1 MSLCVEKPFAPL
13 LAVWLYQGV
22 SPRAHRAVTAWGER
36 VFCYGRAEIL
46 SEQTECRSPVT
57 GNRHSQCRDA
67 AGEQSPLGNG
77 CQAVAHGVNEHRST
91 SIFYHLCRVF
101 DHLCTPTKLFLR
113 KSRLRRANNNKYS
126 YLCGIRQTLIYI

>member
-1 MSLCVEKPFAPL
+1 MSRCVEKPFAPCWQCGRTR
-13 LAVWLYQGV
+13 VFRPV
-22 SPRAHRAVTAWGER
+22 PHRAVTAWGER
-36 VFCYGRAEIL
+36 VFCYGRAIFL

-126 YLCGIRQTLIYI
+126 YLCGIRQTLIYT

>member
-1 MSLCVEKPFAPL
+1 MSQCVEKPFAPL

-22 SPRAHRAVTAWGER
+22 SLRAPPRVTAWGER
-36 VFCYGRAEIL
+36 VFCYGRAVFL
-46 SEQTECRSPVT
+46 SEQTECRSLVT

-67 AGEQSPLGNG
+67 AEGQRPLGNG
-77 CQAVAHGVNEHRST
+77 CQVVAHVVISHCPT

-113 KSRLRRANNNKYS
+113 KSRLRRANNNKYL

>member
-1 MSLCVEKPFAPL
+1 MSRCVEKSFAPCWQCGRTRMFRP
-13 LAVWLYQGV
+13 V
-22 SPRAHRAVTAWGER
+22 PHRAVTAWGER
-36 VFCYGRAEIL
+36 VFCYGRAIFL

-67 AGEQSPLGNG
+67 AGGQRPLGNG
-77 CQAVAHGVNEHRST
+77 CQVVAHGVNEHRST

>member
-1 MSLCVEKPFAPL
+1 MSRCVEKPFAPCWQCGRTR
-13 LAVWLYQGV
+13 VFRPV
-22 SPRAHRAVTAWGER
+22 PHRAVTAWGER
-36 VFCYGRAEIL
+36 VFCYGRAVFL
-46 SEQTECRSPVT
+46 SEQTGCRSPVT

-67 AGEQSPLGNG
+67 AGGQRPLGNG
-77 CQAVAHGVNEHRST
+77 CRAVAHGVNEHRST

-113 KSRLRRANNNKYS
+113 KSRLRRANNNKYL

>member
-1 MSLCVEKPFAPL
+1 MSRCVEKPFAPL
-13 LAVWLYQGV
+13 LAVWSYQGV
-22 SPRAHRAVTAWGER
+22 SPRAPPRVTAWGER
-36 VFCYGRAEIL
+36 VFCYGRAVFL

-67 AGEQSPLGNG
+67 AEGQRPLGNG

>member
-1 MSLCVEKPFAPL
+1 MWKNR
-13 LAVWLYQGV
+13 
-22 SPRAHRAVTAWGER
+22 SPPCWQCGRTRVFRPVPHRAVTAWGER
-36 VFCYGRAEIL
+36 VFCYGRAVFL

-67 AGEQSPLGNG
+67 AGGQRPLGNG
-77 CQAVAHGVNEHRST
+77 CQVVAHGVNAHRST

-101 DHLCTPTKLFLR
+101 DHLCTRTKLFLR
-113 KSRLRRANNNKYS
+113 KRRLRRANNNKYS

>member
-1 MSLCVEKPFAPL
+1 MWKNRSPSL
-13 LAVWLYQGV
+13 LAVWSYQGV

-36 VFCYGRAEIL
+36 VFCYGRAVFL

-57 GNRHSQCRDA
+57 GNWHSQCRDA
-67 AGEQSPLGNG
+67 AGVQRPLGNG
-77 CQAVAHGVNEHRST
+77 CRAVAHGVNEHRST

>member
-1 MSLCVEKPFAPL
+1 MWKNR
-13 LAVWLYQGV
+13 
-22 SPRAHRAVTAWGER
+22 SPPCWQCGRTRVFRPVPHRAVTAWGER
-36 VFCYGRAEIL
+36 VFCYGRAEFL

-67 AGEQSPLGNG
+67 AEGQRPLGNG
-77 CQAVAHGVNEHRST
+77 CQVVAHVVISHCLT

>member
-1 MSLCVEKPFAPL
+1 MSRCVEKAFAPL
-13 LAVWLYQGV
+13 LAVWSYQGV

-36 VFCYGRAEIL
+36 VFCYGRTVFL

-67 AGEQSPLGNG
+67 AGGQRPLGNG
-77 CQAVAHGVNEHRST
+77 CQVVAHGVNEHRST

-113 KSRLRRANNNKYS
+113 KSRLIRANNNKYS

>member
-1 MSLCVEKPFAPL
+1 MSWCVEKPFAPCWQCGRTR
-13 LAVWLYQGV
+13 VFRPV
-22 SPRAHRAVTAWGER
+22 PHRAVTAWGER
-36 VFCYGRAEIL
+36 VFCYGRAVFL
-46 SEQTECRSPVT
+46 SEQNECRSPVT

-67 AGEQSPLGNG
+67 AERQRPLGNG
-77 CQAVAHGVNEHRST
+77 CRAVAHGVNEHRST

-101 DHLCTPTKLFLR
+101 DHLCTRTKLFLR

>member
-1 MSLCVEKPFAPL
+1 MSRCVEKSFAPL
-13 LAVWLYQGV
+13 LAVWSYLSV
-22 SPRAHRAVTAWGER
+22 RPVPHRAVTAWGER
-36 VFCYGRAEIL
+36 VFCYGRAVFL

-67 AGEQSPLGNG
+67 AGGQRPLGNG
-77 CQAVAHGVNEHRST
+77 CRAVAHGVNEHRST

>member
-1 MSLCVEKPFAPL
+1 MSRCVEKSFAPCWQCGRTR
-13 LAVWLYQGV
+13 VFRPV
-22 SPRAHRAVTAWGER
+22 SHRAVTARGER

-91 SIFYHLCRVF
+91 SIFYHLCRVS

-126 YLCGIRQTLIYI
+126 YLCGIRQTLIYT